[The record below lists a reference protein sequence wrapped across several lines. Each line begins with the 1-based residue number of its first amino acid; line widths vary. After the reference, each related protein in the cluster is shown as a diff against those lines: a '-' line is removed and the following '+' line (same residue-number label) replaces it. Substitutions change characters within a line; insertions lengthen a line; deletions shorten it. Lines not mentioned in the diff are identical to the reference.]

1 MIQLTNQLV
10 NHLNNDKIAGLPR
23 ETGNP
28 AFWFFDL
35 NKYSPTGVLIRVVMR
50 QELDQSAPV
59 KKRCGMRKNSGF
71 TLFEL
76 LTVIAII
83 AVISAIA
90 IPNFINWLPK
100 YRLGSAARNLL
111 SAMQYARLMAVK
123 ENVNILV
130 NFDPGNNNYRVFAD
144 YNSDNDQDTG
154 EPTIRRGK
162 MPGGIHI
169 TGTNFAN
176 DLLKFNSRGLAA
188 GSGGTIS
195 ITNNLNDLSK
205 IRINRTGNSR
215 ILGDGEK

>member
-1 MIQLTNQLV
+1 
-10 NHLNNDKIAGLPR
+10 
-23 ETGNP
+23 
-28 AFWFFDL
+28 
-35 NKYSPTGVLIRVVMR
+35 
-50 QELDQSAPV
+50 
-59 KKRCGMRKNSGF
+59 MRKKSGF

-83 AVISAIA
+83 AIISAIA
-90 IPNFINWLPK
+90 IPNFIGWLPK

-111 SAMQYARLMAVK
+111 SAMQFARLMAVK
-123 ENVNILV
+123 ENVNVLV

-144 YNSDNDQDTG
+144 YDNDNDQDAG

-162 MPGGIHI
+162 MPGGISI
-169 TGTNFAN
+169 TDTNFTD

-195 ITNNLNDLSK
+195 ITNSLKDLSK

-215 ILGDGEK
+215 ILTDGEK

>member
-1 MIQLTNQLV
+1 
-10 NHLNNDKIAGLPR
+10 
-23 ETGNP
+23 
-28 AFWFFDL
+28 
-35 NKYSPTGVLIRVVMR
+35 MR
-50 QELDQSAPV
+50 QKLDQSAPE
-59 KKRCGMRKNSGF
+59 KRCGMRKKSGF

-144 YNSDNDQDTG
+144 YDSDNDQDAG
-154 EPTIRRGK
+154 EPTIRIGT
-162 MPGGIHI
+162 MPGGIYI
-169 TGTNFAN
+169 TGTNFAG

-195 ITNNLNDLSK
+195 ITNNLNALSK